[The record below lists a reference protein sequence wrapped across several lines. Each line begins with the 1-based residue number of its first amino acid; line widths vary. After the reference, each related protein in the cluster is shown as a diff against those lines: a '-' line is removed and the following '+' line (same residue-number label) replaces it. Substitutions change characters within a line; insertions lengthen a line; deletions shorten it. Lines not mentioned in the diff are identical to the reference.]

1 MATISSYKTS
11 QGQTRYRVRYRTP
24 DRRQTDKRGFRTKRD
39 AEQFAATVEVAK
51 MRGEYVPPT
60 LGRITVGELGPGWL
74 ERQKGHMKPSGFR
87 SYESAWRVHVEPRWG
102 RTRVS
107 EIRFTAVQAW
117 VSQLSGD
124 RGPVV
129 VQTAYSVLARILDDA
144 AQDRLLA
151 SNPSRGVKLPKRP
164 SRRNVYLTASQLNRL
179 ADESGRYRSL
189 VFLLGVGG
197 LRWGEAA
204 ALRIGDVDFLRRRI
218 ELHRNAVQVGTK
230 IIVGT
235 LKANKNRMV
244 VLPEFVID
252 ALAETAKGKG
262 RDDLLWPSA
271 SGGYIGP
278 PASQDSWLSGAV
290 ARCQKADPAFPRVTA
305 HALRHTAASLAI
317 SAGAN
322 PKVVQRMLGHA
333 SAAMTLD
340 VYADLFDSDLTSVA
354 ESVGKMWARLS
365 QAHVRSTR
373 KCALPGDMPGHDLSP
388 LSGLN

>member
-1 MATISSYKTS
+1 MATISSYKTKL
-11 QGQTRYRVRYRTP
+11 GETRYRVRYRTP
-24 DRRQTDKRGFRTKRD
+24 DRRQTDRRGFRTKRE

-51 MRGEYVPPT
+51 MRGEYVPPS
-60 LGRITVGELGPGWL
+60 LGRITVGELGPSWL
-74 ERQKGHMKPSGFR
+74 ERQQGHMKPSGFR
-87 SYESAWRVHVEPRWG
+87 SYESSWRVHVQPLWG

-117 VSQLSGD
+117 VSQLATK

-144 AQDRLLA
+144 VQDRLLA
-151 SNPSRGVKLPKRP
+151 SNPARGVNLPKRP
-164 SRRNVYLTASQLNRL
+164 PRRNVYLTASQLNKL

-189 VFLLGVGG
+189 VLLLGVGG

-204 ALRIGDVDFLRRRI
+204 ALRIADVDFLHRRI

-230 IIVGT
+230 VVVGT
-235 LKANKNRMV
+235 LKSNENRTV
-244 VLPEFVID
+244 VLPKFVID

-262 RDDLLWPSA
+262 RDDLFWPSA
-271 SGGYIGP
+271 LGGYMGP
-278 PASQDSWLSGAV
+278 PASKESWLSGAV
-290 ARCQKADPAFPRVTA
+290 ERCRKSDPTFPRVTA

-354 ESVGKMWARLS
+354 ESVGKMWARQS
-365 QAHVRSTR
+365 QPHERSTR
-373 KCALPGDMPGHDLSP
+373 KQALPGNMREKGRSL